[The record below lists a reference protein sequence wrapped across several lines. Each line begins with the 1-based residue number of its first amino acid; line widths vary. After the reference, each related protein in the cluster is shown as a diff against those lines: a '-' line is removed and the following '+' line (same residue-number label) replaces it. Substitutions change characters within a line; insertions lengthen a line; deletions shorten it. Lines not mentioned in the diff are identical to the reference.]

1 MKRRKLFEVIKMDV
15 KPESLKEEIAN
26 AITHGLGVLL
36 SIPALVLLIVFAVKY
51 GDAWHVV
58 SFTIFG
64 TTMFLLY
71 LFSTLLHSI
80 THPKAKKVFAIL
92 DHSAIYLL
100 IAGTYTPFVLITLRG
115 WLGWTI
121 FGIVWGLAIIGIVFK
136 VFFVEKFMILST
148 VFYVLMGWLIIV
160 GIKPIYESIGF
171 NGFMLLLTGGILYT
185 VGAVFYVW
193 QKLPYNHAVW
203 HGFVLAGSAAM
214 YFCVLFYVLDVPFIS

>member
-1 MKRRKLFEVIKMDV
+1 MDV

-100 IAGTYTPFVLITLRG
+100 IAGTYTPFVLVTLRG

>member
-1 MKRRKLFEVIKMDV
+1 MDV